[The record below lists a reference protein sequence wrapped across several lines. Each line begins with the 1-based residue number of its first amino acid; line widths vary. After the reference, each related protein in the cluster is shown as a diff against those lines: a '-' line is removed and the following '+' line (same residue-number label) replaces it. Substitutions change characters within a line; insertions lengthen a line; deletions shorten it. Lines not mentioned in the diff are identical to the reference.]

1 MALFFA
7 LKISFK
13 VLIKVVQKSKVYHY
27 KTNLW
32 TVVAK

>member
-1 MALFFA
+1 
-7 LKISFK
+7 
-13 VLIKVVQKSKVYHY
+13 VQKSKVYHY